1 MDAEK
6 PDWSVTAHPTLWRG
20 EWRQGER
27 ELAEETAIAL
37 TYNRITHAVMMATPA
52 DFHDFALGF
61 SLSEGIIA
69 HPADIEDFA
78 IVRAGAGIELRMW
91 IAPALMA
98 RLETR
103 RRRLAGATGCGMC
116 GLESLD
122 EALRPVPA
130 VTQGG
135 KFTPAQIMQAAASLT
150 PAQTLGAATRAV
162 HAAAFWHPAT
172 GLAALREDVGRHN
185 ALDKLYGALIATNT
199 NIPTGIVVLT
209 SRVSIELIQKAARMG
224 ATILVA
230 VSAPTALAVRI
241 ATQANITLIGVARP
255 DGFEVFAHEG
265 RILHEGRP
273 RGSAPWTPAKGYSP

>member
-6 PDWSVTAHPTLWRG
+6 PAWSVTAQPTLWRG
-20 EWRQGER
+20 EWLPGER

-61 SLSEGIIA
+61 SLSEGIIT
-69 HPADIEDFA
+69 HPSDIEDFA
-78 IVRAGAGIELRMW
+78 IVRAGGGIELRMW
-91 IAPALMA
+91 IASPLMA

-130 VTQGG
+130 VTEGG
-135 KFTPAQIMQAAASLT
+135 HFTPAPIMQAAASLT

-185 ALDKLYGALIATNT
+185 ALDKLYGALMATNAS
-199 NIPTGIVVLT
+199 IPDGIVVLT
-209 SRVSIELIQKAARMG
+209 SRVSIELIQKAVRMG

-241 ATQANITLIGVARP
+241 ATQAGITLVGVARP
-255 DGFEVFAHEG
+255 DGFEVFAHED
-265 RILHEGRP
+265 RVGRP
-273 RGSAPWTPAKGYSP
+273 GALPLDPAKGYSP